1 MEPKLFHIDRQGD
14 AEIMA
19 GFYEAIS
26 RFEPDPTI
34 ASLIREQCWKYRKA
48 EGMFGI
54 GAAKYDMTRDEV
66 PGYRWWMS
74 YGAETPELQRFAI
87 RILSQGAS
95 SSACERNWSC
105 FDHIHSKKRNKLL
118 SGKLGDLVYV
128 RSNLKLLMNKSTNE
142 SSSQQQTLEDIAVPD
157 ADEPDFFEEE
167 LGSDTDDDATPS
179 EPSALDDFELS

>member
-1 MEPKLFHIDRQGD
+1 
-14 AEIMA
+14 
-19 GFYEAIS
+19 
-26 RFEPDPTI
+26 
-34 ASLIREQCWKYRKA
+34 
-48 EGMFGI
+48 
-54 GAAKYDMTRDEV
+54 
-66 PGYRWWMS
+66 MS

-118 SGKLGDLVYV
+118 YGKLGDLVYV
-128 RSNLKLLMNKSTNE
+128 CRNLKLLMNKSTNE

-179 EPSALDDFELS
+179 EPSALDDFKLS